1 MIYLSA
7 VVLTKNEARNIDRC
21 LSALN
26 FCDEIIVVDDFSTD
40 DTAKFARKYTSKI
53 FQRHLADDFASQ
65 RNFGLSKA
73 TGPWVLFIDSDEQVS
88 KSLSKEIKTS
98 IQTPTIVGF
107 YIYRQDHFLGKTL
120 HFGESGKLKLLRL
133 AKKDAGKWV
142 RPVHEIWQTK
152 GKVGELQSPLDHYPH
167 PSISEFIQEINH
179 YTTIEARYRS
189 GKIRALLQLITF
201 PAGKFIYNYFFKL
214 GFLDGFPG
222 LIMAFLMSYHSLLVR
237 LKILWRS

>member
-40 DTAKFARKYTSKI
+40 NTVQLAQKFNSKI
-53 FQRHLADDFASQ
+53 FRRHLNHDFASQ

-73 TGPWVLFIDSDEQVS
+73 AGDWVLFIDADEQVS
-88 KSLSKEIKTS
+88 KSLSKEIKAS

-107 YIYRQDHFLGKTL
+107 YIYRSDHFLDKTL
-120 HFGESGKLKLLRL
+120 RFGEAGNIKLLRL
-133 AKKDAGKWV
+133 AKKDAGKWI
-142 RPVHEIWQTK
+142 RPVHEIWQIK
-152 GKVGELQSPLDHYPH
+152 CKIGELKHSLDHYPH
-167 PSISEFIQEINH
+167 PTIAEFIQEIN
-179 YTTIEARYRS
+179 YYASIESRYRS
-189 GKIRALLQLITF
+189 GKTRALLELFTF

-214 GFLDGFPG
+214 GFLDGLPG
-222 LIMAFLMSYHSLLVR
+222 LIISLLMSYHSLLVR